1 MRTRIALLLLLTL
14 GITLGLGAHPCDAG
28 TDGTPSVAVKAPAA
42 VPSCHARMAHH
53 APASQKHAPKPG
65 HCGSE
70 PGASH
75 HCPHLC
81 HATAVPAVAPPVPTI
96 QVLSALSIEP
106 AESALAAPARSVDH
120 VPLA

>member
-14 GITLGLGAHPCDAG
+14 GLTLGLGAHPCDAASERA
-28 TDGTPSVAVKAPAA
+28 PSVAVKAPAA
-42 VPSCHARMAHH
+42 TPACHARMGHH
-53 APASQKHAPKPG
+53 APAPQEPAPKPG

-70 PGASH
+70 PDSGH

-81 HATAVPAVAPPVPTI
+81 HATALPEVAPPVPTI

-106 AESALAAPARSVDH
+106 IESALAAPARAVDH